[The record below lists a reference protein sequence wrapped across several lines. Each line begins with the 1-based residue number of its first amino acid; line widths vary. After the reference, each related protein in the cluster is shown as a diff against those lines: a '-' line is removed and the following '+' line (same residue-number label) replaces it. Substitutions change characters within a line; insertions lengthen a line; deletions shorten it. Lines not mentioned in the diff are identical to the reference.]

1 MIYTAKELYK
11 KGETEYSLRNLVSNG
26 SLFLIEHGIY
36 SDEESPLI
44 DESYICKKYPNA
56 TLTGLSAFYV
66 HDLTD
71 HIPDQFYLSTE
82 QHSFPIRREGVIQ
95 SYQDKSIYRI
105 GRCNIEFGSGKI
117 FVYDLERTLIELIR
131 NKDRYPSEL
140 YYEVLSSF
148 RSKKSQLD
156 FYKINTYLSHFKNK
170 DVIAQ
175 KIKEVL

>member
-71 HIPDQFYLSTE
+71 HIPEQFYLSTE

-105 GRCNIEFGSGKI
+105 GRCNIEFGNGTI
-117 FVYDLERTLIELIR
+117 CVYDLERSLIELIR
-131 NKDRYPSEL
+131 NKTKYSEEL
-140 YYEVLSSF
+140 YHEVLNSF
-148 RSKKSQLD
+148 RKRKSEID
-156 FYKINTYLSHFKNK
+156 FCKVNEYLSHFKNK
-170 DVIAQ
+170 SSITQ
-175 KIKEVL
+175 KIKDLL